1 MEEIASR
8 GKIWVFPQ
16 DKDPS
21 VLAERLARRLREKDN
36 LRAAWEQLAALD
48 QSAKRDQT
56 AFRKQQ
62 WWILGLGVAATA
74 LALTQ
79 TSLERSGYLAGR
91 SWLAQPLRWAIVL
104 VPIVVAALVAAA
116 ARFRPGSRWVV
127 LRGSAESIKREI
139 FRYRGQI
146 GAYSDARTTTT
157 PREAKLVQAVGAT
170 MATLMRPT

>member
-8 GKIWVFPQ
+8 GRIWVFPQ
-16 DKDPS
+16 DEDPS
-21 VLAERLARRLREKDN
+21 ALADLLARGLKEKDN

-48 QSAKRDQT
+48 QTAKRDQT
-56 AFRKQQ
+56 AFRRQQ
-62 WWILGLGVAATA
+62 WWILGLGVGATA

-79 TSLERSGYLAGR
+79 ASLERNGFLTNR
-91 SWLAQPLRWAIVL
+91 TWLAEPLRWAIVL
-104 VPIVVAALVAAA
+104 VPIVVAVLVAAA

-139 FRYRGQI
+139 FRYRAQV

-157 PREAKLVQAVGAT
+157 PAKPSSPRRLAPPW
-170 MATLMRPT
+170 RR